1 MTPRPRRA
9 IGSPIPHTGKHAF
22 LESLHDLLRPA
33 RYLETGVQFG
43 NSLWLTRPDTVAV
56 GIDPAPLCTPP
67 PNATVYAQT
76 ADEFFAGAQWPRHGP
91 VDLAF
96 IDGSHLVEDAL
107 RDFINVERRMARPD
121 GRTVAVFDD
130 VLPYRADIAGRTPL
144 PGDWAGDVWKI
155 LQVFGLAKPPGGY
168 RPDLTLILV
177 DVAPTGALVVLGL
190 DPASTVLADR
200 YDELVTVYAHEFG
213 DGVTGAAVHNA
224 HAWAV
229 SPAEAL
235 DLIRRHLNITEA

>member
-1 MTPRPRRA
+1 VVIPQTPR
-9 IGSPIPHTGKHAF
+9 HDF
-22 LESLHDLLRPA
+22 LHELHKLLRPA
-33 RYLETGVQFG
+33 TYLEIGVQTG
-43 NSLWLTRPDTVAV
+43 RSLAQAIPPTFAIGVDPEPRVSVPIPVAHQIFPITSDRFFEELSASPGAKLGLT
-56 GIDPAPLCTPP
+56 
-67 PNATVYAQT
+67 
-76 ADEFFAGAQWPRHGP
+76 P

-96 IDGSHLVEDAL
+96 IDGMHLVEYAL
-107 RDFINVERRMARPD
+107 RDFIGVERHARPD

-144 PGDWAGDVWKI
+144 PGDWTGDVWKI

-200 YDELVTVYAHEFG
+200 YDELTMVYAHEFG
-213 DGVTGAAVHNA
+213 NGVTGAAVHNA